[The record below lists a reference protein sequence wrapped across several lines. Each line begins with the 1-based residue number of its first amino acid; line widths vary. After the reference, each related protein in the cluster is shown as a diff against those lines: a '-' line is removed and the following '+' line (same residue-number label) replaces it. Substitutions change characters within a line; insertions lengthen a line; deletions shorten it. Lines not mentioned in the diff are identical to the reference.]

1 MNKLESQFVSSN
13 SSFEGIASSLATY
26 YMLYDDINL
35 INSQLDIYKSISR
48 EEMRDVA
55 KKYLS
60 SNQRIEIEYLPKE
73 K

>member
-1 MNKLESQFVSSN
+1 
-13 SSFEGIASSLATY
+13 
-26 YMLYDDINL
+26 MLYDDINL